1 MDNRKIKS
9 PDDFLEQFE
18 EISKVLS
25 FEKESDII
33 VISVKV
39 SDFSLEALK
48 SISETTK
55 KVTGHECIII
65 PDTVKISSSTKEQVL
80 KNLSNM
86 IYKINELPDDSF
98 PTGISW

>member
-1 MDNRKIKS
+1 MGNRKIKS
-9 PDDFLEQFE
+9 PDDFLEKFE

-39 SDFSLEALK
+39 SDFSLETLK
-48 SISETTK
+48 SICETTK

-65 PDTVKISSSTKEQVL
+65 PDNVKNIKL
-80 KNLSNM
+80 YKRAGAKN
-86 IYKINELPDDSF
+86 P
-98 PTGISW
+98 